1 MANNEKSQN
10 TLVHDTICLFLI
22 TLIAGILLGGVYMI
36 TKKPIDKQNEKTKQ
50 EAYAAVYSGAEFA
63 SDKDLDTKVA
73 DFQKDLTAGKIKT
86 KAGEVLSD
94 VIISEVMKAT
104 VDGKDAGYVITC
116 SGKGYGGNV
125 QLALGIDDKGT
136 VKGIKVTDCSN
147 ETPGL
152 GQNSANESWN
162 QQYVGANSSQDINVV
177 KDGSGKIK
185 DGTVNAITS
194 ATITSKAVTR
204 AVDGALLFVS
214 SLAE

>member
-1 MANNEKSQN
+1 M
-10 TLVHDTICLFLI
+10 VHDTICLFLI

>member
-50 EAYAAVYSGAEFA
+50 EALQLAEA
-63 SDKDLDTKVA
+63 KEWD
-73 DFQKDLTAGKIKT
+73 KT